1 MKFSE
6 QIKELRNREKL
17 TQEQFAD
24 KLNITRQAVSNWEN
38 DRNLPDIE
46 MLILIAQNF
55 HISLDELILG
65 GNDMLKEN
73 IMNHTDEMHASPKHG
88 EMVEKLV
95 KDGSENRRVKMNLI
109 SAIIGGVLMF
119 MGLMCLVIKGLSVEY
134 IDASG
139 ILHENFFLLPVGF
152 LFIFCGVLIILVSC
166 IRTIIKK
173 IQLARKPSIR

>member
-6 QIKELRNREKL
+6 QIKDLRTREKL
-17 TQEQFAD
+17 TQEQFAE

-65 GNDMLKEN
+65 GNDMDEVN
-73 IMNHTDEMHASPKHG
+73 VMTD
-88 EMVEKLV
+88 KLV
-95 KDGSENRRVKMNLI
+95 RDGSENRRAKMNMI
-109 SAIIGGVLMF
+109 STIVGGVLMI
-119 MGLMCLVIKGLSVEY
+119 MGLMCLIIKAFSVEY

-152 LFIFCGVLIILVSC
+152 LFVFSGVLVIIVTCASYIVRILWE
-166 IRTIIKK
+166 R
-173 IQLARKPSIR
+173 

>member
-6 QIKELRNREKL
+6 QIKDLRTREKL
-17 TQEQFAD
+17 TQEQFAE

-65 GNDMLKEN
+65 GNDMDEVN
-73 IMNHTDEMHASPKHG
+73 VMTD
-88 EMVEKLV
+88 KLV
-95 KDGSENRRVKMNLI
+95 RDGSENRRAKMNMI
-109 SAIIGGVLMF
+109 STIVGGVLMI
-119 MGLMCLVIKGLSVEY
+119 MGLMCLIIKAFSVEY

-152 LFIFCGVLIILVSC
+152 LFIFSGALVIIVTCVSY
-166 IRTIIKK
+166 IVKK
-173 IQLARKPSIR
+173 IRER

>member
-6 QIKELRNREKL
+6 QIKDLRTREKL
-17 TQEQFAD
+17 TQEQFAE
-24 KLNITRQAVSNWEN
+24 KLKNTRQAVSNWEN

-65 GNDMLKEN
+65 GNDMDEVN
-73 IMNHTDEMHASPKHG
+73 VMTD
-88 EMVEKLV
+88 KLV
-95 KDGSENRRVKMNLI
+95 RDGSENRRAKMNMI
-109 SAIIGGVLMF
+109 STIVGGVLMI
-119 MGLMCLVIKGLSVEY
+119 MGLMCLIIKAFSVEY

-152 LFIFCGVLIILVSC
+152 LFIFSGVLVIIVTCASY
-166 IRTIIKK
+166 IV
-173 IQLARKPSIR
+173 RKLWER

>member
-6 QIKELRNREKL
+6 QIKDLRIREKL
-17 TQEQFAD
+17 TQEQFAE

-65 GNDMLKEN
+65 GNDMDEVN
-73 IMNHTDEMHASPKHG
+73 VMTD
-88 EMVEKLV
+88 KLV
-95 KDGSENRRVKMNLI
+95 RDGSENRRAKMNMI
-109 SAIIGGVLMF
+109 STIVGGVLMI
-119 MGLMCLVIKGLSVEY
+119 MGLMCLIIKAFSVEY

-152 LFIFCGVLIILVSC
+152 LFIFSGVLVIIVTCASY
-166 IRTIIKK
+166 IV
-173 IQLARKPSIR
+173 RKLWER

>member
-6 QIKELRNREKL
+6 QIKDLRTREKL
-17 TQEQFAD
+17 TQEQFAE

-65 GNDMLKEN
+65 GNDMDEVN
-73 IMNHTDEMHASPKHG
+73 VMTD
-88 EMVEKLV
+88 KLV
-95 KDGSENRRVKMNLI
+95 RDGSENRRAKMNMI
-109 SAIIGGVLMF
+109 STIVGGVLMI
-119 MGLMCLVIKGLSVEY
+119 MGLMCLIIKAFSVEY

-152 LFIFCGVLIILVSC
+152 LFIFSGALVIIVAYVSYVV
-166 IRTIIKK
+166 KK
-173 IQLARKPSIR
+173 IRER

>member
-6 QIKELRNREKL
+6 QIKDLRTREKL
-17 TQEQFAD
+17 TQEQFAE

-38 DRNLPDIE
+38 ERNLPDIE

-65 GNDMLKEN
+65 GNDMDEVN
-73 IMNHTDEMHASPKHG
+73 VMTD
-88 EMVEKLV
+88 KLV
-95 KDGSENRRVKMNLI
+95 RDGSENRRAKMNMI
-109 SAIIGGVLMF
+109 STIVGGVLMI
-119 MGLMCLVIKGLSVEY
+119 MGLMCLIIKAFSVEY

-152 LFIFCGVLIILVSC
+152 LFIFSGVLVIIVAYVSYVV
-166 IRTIIKK
+166 KK
-173 IQLARKPSIR
+173 IRER

>member
-6 QIKELRNREKL
+6 QIKDLRTREKL
-17 TQEQFAD
+17 TQEQFAK

-38 DRNLPDIE
+38 NRNLPDIE

-65 GNDMLKEN
+65 GNDMDEVN
-73 IMNHTDEMHASPKHG
+73 VMTD
-88 EMVEKLV
+88 KLV
-95 KDGSENRRVKMNLI
+95 RDGSENRRAKMNMI
-109 SAIIGGVLMF
+109 STIVGGVLMI
-119 MGLMCLVIKGLSVEY
+119 MGLMCLIIKAFSVEY

-152 LFIFCGVLIILVSC
+152 LFIFSGVLVIIVTCASY
-166 IRTIIKK
+166 IV
-173 IQLARKPSIR
+173 RKLWER

>member
-6 QIKELRNREKL
+6 QIKDLRTREKL
-17 TQEQFAD
+17 TQEQFAE

-65 GNDMLKEN
+65 GNDMDEVN
-73 IMNHTDEMHASPKHG
+73 VMTD
-88 EMVEKLV
+88 KLV
-95 KDGSENRRVKMNLI
+95 RDGSENRRAKMNMI
-109 SAIIGGVLMF
+109 STSVGGVLMI
-119 MGLMCLVIKGLSVEY
+119 MGLMCLIIKAFSVEY

-152 LFIFCGVLIILVSC
+152 LFIFSGVLVIIVTCASY
-166 IRTIIKK
+166 IV
-173 IQLARKPSIR
+173 RKLWER

>member
-6 QIKELRNREKL
+6 QIKDLRTREKL
-17 TQEQFAD
+17 TQEQFAE

-65 GNDMLKEN
+65 GNDMDEVN
-73 IMNHTDEMHASPKHG
+73 VMTD
-88 EMVEKLV
+88 KLV
-95 KDGSENRRVKMNLI
+95 RDGSENRRAKMNMI
-109 SAIIGGVLMF
+109 STIVGGVLMI
-119 MGLMCLVIKGLSVEY
+119 MGLMCLIIKAFSVEY

-152 LFIFCGVLIILVSC
+152 LFIFSGVLVIIVICASY
-166 IRTIIKK
+166 IV
-173 IQLARKPSIR
+173 RKLWER

>member
-6 QIKELRNREKL
+6 QIKDLRIREKL
-17 TQEQFAD
+17 TQEQFAE

-65 GNDMLKEN
+65 GNDMDEVN
-73 IMNHTDEMHASPKHG
+73 VMTD
-88 EMVEKLV
+88 KLV
-95 KDGSENRRVKMNLI
+95 RDGSENRRAKMNMI
-109 SAIIGGVLMF
+109 STIVGGVLMI
-119 MGLMCLVIKGLSVEY
+119 MGLMCLIIKAFSVEY

-152 LFIFCGVLIILVSC
+152 LFIFSGALVIIVAYVSYVV
-166 IRTIIKK
+166 KK
-173 IQLARKPSIR
+173 IRER

>member
-6 QIKELRNREKL
+6 QIKDLRTREKL
-17 TQEQFAD
+17 TQEQFAE

-65 GNDMLKEN
+65 GNDMDEVN
-73 IMNHTDEMHASPKHG
+73 VMTD
-88 EMVEKLV
+88 KLV
-95 KDGSENRRVKMNLI
+95 RDGSENRRAKMNMI
-109 SAIIGGVLMF
+109 STIVGGVLML
-119 MGLMCLVIKGLSVEY
+119 MGLMCLIIKAFSVEY

-152 LFIFCGVLIILVSC
+152 LFIFSGVLVIIVTCASY
-166 IRTIIKK
+166 IV
-173 IQLARKPSIR
+173 RKLWER

>member
-1 MKFSE
+1 MKFNE
-6 QIKELRNREKL
+6 QIKDLRTREKL
-17 TQEQFAD
+17 TQEQFAE

-65 GNDMLKEN
+65 GNDMDEVN
-73 IMNHTDEMHASPKHG
+73 VMTD
-88 EMVEKLV
+88 KLV
-95 KDGSENRRVKMNLI
+95 RDGSENRRAKMNMI
-109 SAIIGGVLMF
+109 STIVGGVLMI
-119 MGLMCLVIKGLSVEY
+119 MGLMCLIIKAFSVEY

-152 LFIFCGVLIILVSC
+152 LFIFSGVLVIIVTCASY
-166 IRTIIKK
+166 IV
-173 IQLARKPSIR
+173 RKLWER

>member
-6 QIKELRNREKL
+6 QIKDLRTREKL
-17 TQEQFAD
+17 TQEQFAE

-38 DRNLPDIE
+38 ERNLPDIE

-65 GNDMLKEN
+65 GNDMDEVN
-73 IMNHTDEMHASPKHG
+73 VMTD
-88 EMVEKLV
+88 KLV
-95 KDGSENRRVKMNLI
+95 RGGSENRRAKMNMI
-109 SAIIGGVLMF
+109 STIVGGVLMI
-119 MGLMCLVIKGLSVEY
+119 MGLMCLIIKAFSVEY

-152 LFIFCGVLIILVSC
+152 LFIFSGVLVIIVAYVSYVV
-166 IRTIIKK
+166 KK
-173 IQLARKPSIR
+173 IRER

>member
-6 QIKELRNREKL
+6 QIKNLRTREKL
-17 TQEQFAD
+17 TQEQLAE

-65 GNDMLKEN
+65 GNDMDNETA
-73 IMNHTDEMHASPKHG
+73 MAD
-88 EMVEKLV
+88 KLV
-95 KDGSENRRVKMNLI
+95 KDGSENSRIKMNMI
-109 SAIIGGVLMF
+109 STIVGGILML
-119 MGLMCLVIKGLSVEY
+119 MGWMCLMIKAFSVEY

-139 ILHENFFLLPVGF
+139 ILHENFFLLPIGF
-152 LFIFCGVLIILVSC
+152 LFIFSGVLVIIVTCVSY
-166 IRTIIKK
+166 IVKK
-173 IQLARKPSIR
+173 LRER

>member
-6 QIKELRNREKL
+6 QIKDLRTREKL
-17 TQEQFAD
+17 TQEQFAE

-38 DRNLPDIE
+38 ERNLPDIE

-65 GNDMLKEN
+65 GNDMDEVN
-73 IMNHTDEMHASPKHG
+73 VMTD
-88 EMVEKLV
+88 KLV
-95 KDGSENRRVKMNLI
+95 RDGSENRRAKMNMI
-109 SAIIGGVLMF
+109 STIVGGVLMIR
-119 MGLMCLVIKGLSVEY
+119 GLMCLIIKAFSVEY

-152 LFIFCGVLIILVSC
+152 LFIFSGVLVIIVAYVSYVV
-166 IRTIIKK
+166 KK
-173 IQLARKPSIR
+173 IRER

>member
-6 QIKELRNREKL
+6 QIKDLRTREKL
-17 TQEQFAD
+17 TQEQFAE

-65 GNDMLKEN
+65 GNDMDEVN
-73 IMNHTDEMHASPKHG
+73 VMTD
-88 EMVEKLV
+88 KLV
-95 KDGSENRRVKMNLI
+95 RDGSENRRAKMNMI
-109 SAIIGGVLMF
+109 STSVGGVLMI
-119 MGLMCLVIKGLSVEY
+119 MGLMCLIIKAFSVEY

-152 LFIFCGVLIILVSC
+152 LFIFSGALVIIVACASY
-166 IRTIIKK
+166 IV
-173 IQLARKPSIR
+173 RKLCER

>member
-6 QIKELRNREKL
+6 QIKDLRTREKL
-17 TQEQFAD
+17 TQEQFAE

-65 GNDMLKEN
+65 GNDMDEVN
-73 IMNHTDEMHASPKHG
+73 VMTD
-88 EMVEKLV
+88 KLV
-95 KDGSENRRVKMNLI
+95 RDGSENRRAKMNMI
-109 SAIIGGVLMF
+109 STIVGGVLMI
-119 MGLMCLVIKGLSVEY
+119 MGLMCLIIKAFSVEY

-152 LFIFCGVLIILVSC
+152 LFIFSGVLVIIVTCVSY
-166 IRTIIKK
+166 IVKK
-173 IQLARKPSIR
+173 IRER

>member
-6 QIKELRNREKL
+6 QIKDLRTREKL
-17 TQEQFAD
+17 TQEQFAE

-65 GNDMLKEN
+65 GNDMDEVN
-73 IMNHTDEMHASPKHG
+73 VMTD
-88 EMVEKLV
+88 KLV
-95 KDGSENRRVKMNLI
+95 RDGSENRRAKMNMI
-109 SAIIGGVLMF
+109 STSVGGVLMI
-119 MGLMCLVIKGLSVEY
+119 MGLMCLIIKAFSVEY

-152 LFIFCGVLIILVSC
+152 LFVFSGVLVIIVTYLPDSW
-166 IRTIIKK
+166 
-173 IQLARKPSIR
+173 

>member
-6 QIKELRNREKL
+6 QIKDLRTREKL
-17 TQEQFAD
+17 TQEQFAE

-38 DRNLPDIE
+38 ERNLPDIE

-65 GNDMLKEN
+65 GNDMDKVN
-73 IMNHTDEMHASPKHG
+73 VMAD
-88 EMVEKLV
+88 KLV
-95 KDGSENRRVKMNLI
+95 KDGSETRRAKMNMI
-109 SAIIGGVLMF
+109 STVIGSVLMI
-119 MGLMCLVIKGLSVEY
+119 MGLMCLIIKAFSVEY

-152 LFIFCGVLIILVSC
+152 LFIFSGALVVIVTCTSY
-166 IRTIIKK
+166 IVKK
-173 IQLARKPSIR
+173 LRER

>member
-6 QIKELRNREKL
+6 QIKDLRTREKL
-17 TQEQFAD
+17 TQEQFAE

-65 GNDMLKEN
+65 GNDMDEVN
-73 IMNHTDEMHASPKHG
+73 VMTD
-88 EMVEKLV
+88 KLV
-95 KDGSENRRVKMNLI
+95 RDGSENRRAKMNMI
-109 SAIIGGVLMF
+109 STIVGGVLMI
-119 MGLMCLVIKGLSVEY
+119 MGLMCLIIKAFSVEY

-152 LFIFCGVLIILVSC
+152 LFVFSGVLVIIVTCASY
-166 IRTIIKK
+166 IV
-173 IQLARKPSIR
+173 RKLWER

>member
-6 QIKELRNREKL
+6 QIKNLRTREKL
-17 TQEQFAD
+17 TQEQFAE

-65 GNDMLKEN
+65 GNDMDKAN
-73 IMNHTDEMHASPKHG
+73 AMA
-88 EMVEKLV
+88 EKLV
-95 KDGSENRRVKMNLI
+95 KDGGETRRAKMNMI
-109 SAIIGGVLMF
+109 STITGAVLML
-119 MGLMCLVIKGLSVEY
+119 MGLICLLIKAFSVEY

-152 LFIFCGVLIILVSC
+152 LFIFTGMLVIIIAVVKYMICRHNMDSAEKSRRSFKL
-166 IRTIIKK
+166 
-173 IQLARKPSIR
+173 

>member
-1 MKFSE
+1 MNFSE
-6 QIKELRNREKL
+6 QIKNLRTQEKL
-17 TQEQFAD
+17 TQEQFAE

-65 GNDMLKEN
+65 GNDMNKETT
-73 IMNHTDEMHASPKHG
+73 MAD
-88 EMVEKLV
+88 KLV
-95 KDGSENRRVKMNLI
+95 KDGSENRRARMNMI
-109 SAIIGGVLMF
+109 STIVGGILMV
-119 MGLMCLVIKGLSVEY
+119 MGVMCLIIKAFSVEY

-152 LFIFCGVLIILVSC
+152 LFIFSGVLVIIVTCVSY
-166 IRTIIKK
+166 IVKK
-173 IQLARKPSIR
+173 LRER

>member
-6 QIKELRNREKL
+6 QIKDLRTREKL
-17 TQEQFAD
+17 TQEQFAE

-38 DRNLPDIE
+38 ERNLPDIE

-65 GNDMLKEN
+65 GNDMDEVN
-73 IMNHTDEMHASPKHG
+73 VMTD
-88 EMVEKLV
+88 KLV
-95 KDGSENRRVKMNLI
+95 RDGSENRRAKMNMI
-109 SAIIGGVLMF
+109 STIVGGVLMI
-119 MGLMCLVIKGLSVEY
+119 MGLMCLIIKAFSVEY

-152 LFIFCGVLIILVSC
+152 LFVFSGVLVIIVTCASY
-166 IRTIIKK
+166 IV
-173 IQLARKPSIR
+173 RKLWER

>member
-6 QIKELRNREKL
+6 QIKDLRTREKL
-17 TQEQFAD
+17 TQEQFAE

-38 DRNLPDIE
+38 NRNLPDIE

-65 GNDMLKEN
+65 GNDMDEVN
-73 IMNHTDEMHASPKHG
+73 VMTD
-88 EMVEKLV
+88 KLV
-95 KDGSENRRVKMNLI
+95 RDGSENRRAKMNMI
-109 SAIIGGVLMF
+109 STIVGGVLMI
-119 MGLMCLVIKGLSVEY
+119 MGLMCLIIKAFSVEY

-152 LFIFCGVLIILVSC
+152 LFVFSGVLVIIVTCASY
-166 IRTIIKK
+166 IV
-173 IQLARKPSIR
+173 RKLWER

>member
-6 QIKELRNREKL
+6 QIKNLRTREKL
-17 TQEQFAD
+17 TQEQFAER
-24 KLNITRQAVSNWEN
+24 LNITRQAVSNWEN

-65 GNDMLKEN
+65 GNDMGNETT
-73 IMNHTDEMHASPKHG
+73 MAD
-88 EMVEKLV
+88 KLV
-95 KDGSENRRVKMNLI
+95 KDGSENRRARMNMI
-109 SAIIGGVLMF
+109 STIVGGILML
-119 MGLMCLVIKGLSVEY
+119 MGLMCLIIKAFSVEY

-152 LFIFCGVLIILVSC
+152 LFIFSGVLVIIVTCVSY
-166 IRTIIKK
+166 IVKK
-173 IQLARKPSIR
+173 LRER

>member
-6 QIKELRNREKL
+6 QIKDLRTREKL
-17 TQEQFAD
+17 TQEQFAE

-65 GNDMLKEN
+65 GNDMDEVN
-73 IMNHTDEMHASPKHG
+73 VMTD
-88 EMVEKLV
+88 KLV
-95 KDGSENRRVKMNLI
+95 KDGSENRRAKMNMI
-109 SAIIGGVLMF
+109 STIVGGVLMI
-119 MGLMCLVIKGLSVEY
+119 MGLMCLIIKAFSVEY

-152 LFIFCGVLIILVSC
+152 LFIFSGVLVIIVTCASY
-166 IRTIIKK
+166 IV
-173 IQLARKPSIR
+173 RKLWER